1 MNGFLDERATFYSG
15 RLRERLGANLKKVIL
30 FGSRARGDFNE
41 GSDYDFAVILG
52 RRDKQVR
59 DIITEV
65 EVEFLNKYDKLSAS
79 LVYDETEWFKR
90 QRLPIGINIE
100 REGINL

>member
-1 MNGFLDERATFYSG
+1 MSKAMDERATFYSG
-15 RLRERLGANLKKVIL
+15 RLRERLGANLKKIIL

-52 RRDKQVR
+52 VRDRQIR

-65 EVEFLNKYDKLSAS
+65 EVEFLNKYDMLSAS
-79 LVYDETEWFKR
+79 LIYDETEWVKR
-90 QRLPIGINIE
+90 KRLPIGINIE
-100 REGINL
+100 REGISL